1 MADAIVIPERFNG
14 PPDSGNG
21 GYSCGAVGA
30 LVGNPAAV
38 SLRAP
43 PPLERELAVER
54 ADGAVVVR
62 DGDTLVAEG
71 RPARLELEPPEPVT
85 FDDAGRASER
95 GYARWSDSHPF
106 PTCVVCGPD
115 REPLDGFRI
124 FPGEVEGRDV
134 FAAPWTPDGSL
145 AGDDGLVRPECVWAA
160 LDCPTSAPV
169 ALYEEGRPI
178 VLAQLAVSIERPV
191 HAGEPHV
198 LMSWRLGV
206 DGRKRRGAAAL
217 LGAGGELLARSEALW
232 IELRAGS
239 KV

>member
-1 MADAIVIPERFNG
+1 VADAIVIPERFNG

-54 ADGAVVVR
+54 EDGAVVVR

-71 RPARLELEPPEPVT
+71 RPARLGLEAPEPVT
-85 FDDAGRASER
+85 LDDAGRASER
-95 GYARWSDSHPF
+95 GYARWAGSHPF

-115 REPLDGFRI
+115 RERLDGFRI
-124 FPGEVEGRDV
+124 FPGEVEGREV
-134 FAAPWTPDGSL
+134 FAAPWTPDPSL
-145 AGDDGLVRPECVWAA
+145 AADDGVVRPECVWAA

-169 ALYEEGRPI
+169 ILFEKHRPI
-178 VLAQLAVSIERPV
+178 VLAQLAVSIEGAVR
-191 HAGEPHV
+191 AGEPHV

-206 DGRKRRGAAAL
+206 EGRKRRGAAVL

-232 IELRAGS
+232 IELRTGS